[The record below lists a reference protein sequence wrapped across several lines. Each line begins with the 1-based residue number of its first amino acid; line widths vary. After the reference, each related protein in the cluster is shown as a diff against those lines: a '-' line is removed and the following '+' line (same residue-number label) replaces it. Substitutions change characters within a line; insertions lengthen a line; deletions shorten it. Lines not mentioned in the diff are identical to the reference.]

1 MRLCRDVCDRDPRL
15 WIRTILRAG
24 IMNMH
29 RVSCIFLLAGVASAQ
44 QTVEVTHV
52 VSKNVDRHVKLPG
65 EFLPYLSVPIHAK
78 VTGFVEDVKVDR
90 GSEVKKGQVLAT
102 LVAPEMT

>member
-1 MRLCRDVCDRDPRL
+1 MRLCRPGCDRSRPL
-15 WIRTILRAG
+15 LILMIRRAE

-29 RVSCIFLLAGVASAQ
+29 KGFCVFFLVGVASAQ
-44 QTVEVTHV
+44 QAVEVTRV
-52 VSKNVDRHVKLPG
+52 ISKNVDRRVKLPG

-78 VTGFVEDVKVDR
+78 VSGFVEDVKVDR

-102 LVAPEMT
+102 LVAPEM